1 MFKKT
6 ATIIFLLA
14 MFLGTGLILVKAYP
28 DFKTSTSSALNKKP
42 LEVTIEFWGLWD
54 NSDSW
59 NKIIERFENKTHNF
73 NGQRVNVS
81 IIYTKKELSFYEE
94 NLSKARQKNNE
105 PNIFMIN
112 NNWLEKYIDWLK
124 PLSENKAYAEEY
136 NLIKYEELLSL
147 FPIETLRNLINND
160 RLYGLPLYSD
170 SLALYYN
177 KDLLEKAEIESPP
190 KTWKEF
196 KKAVKK
202 LTVID
207 RKNKI
212 TQLGA
217 ALGTGKNINRSPD
230 ILALLMMQ
238 GGAKVIDEQGNI
250 DINKEIEINTVNG
263 AEKRSPGKRAILFY
277 TEFSNPK
284 KEIYTWNSD
293 QENSIKLFA
302 NGKLAMMI
310 NYSYQ
315 MKNLLALNPY
325 LNYGISKMPQLE
337 NSTPVNFSN
346 VWTPVVSKN
355 NNCKVEPVELSNK
368 IDCSKIAWS
377 FLSFASQKEN
387 ARLYLDSTNKAA
399 ARKDLIAE
407 QISLNNKTSVFA
419 SQADSAMSYNK
430 FDDRIDG
437 ILTNMIDEINLDR
450 ENWGEKVDKAT
461 EEIERLR

>member
-1 MFKKT
+1 
-6 ATIIFLLA
+6 
-14 MFLGTGLILVKAYP
+14 
-28 DFKTSTSSALNKKP
+28 
-42 LEVTIEFWGLWD
+42 
-54 NSDSW
+54 
-59 NKIIERFENKTHNF
+59 
-73 NGQRVNVS
+73 
-81 IIYTKKELSFYEE
+81 
-94 NLSKARQKNNE
+94 
-105 PNIFMIN
+105 
-112 NNWLEKYIDWLK
+112 
-124 PLSENKAYAEEY
+124 
-136 NLIKYEELLSL
+136 
-147 FPIETLRNLINND
+147 LIN
-160 RLYGLPLYSD
+160 G
-170 SLALYYN
+170 
-177 KDLLEKAEIESPP
+177 
-190 KTWKEF
+190 
-196 KKAVKK
+196 V
-202 LTVID
+202 
-207 RKNKI
+207 
-212 TQLGA
+212 
-217 ALGTGKNINRSPD
+217 
-230 ILALLMMQ
+230 
-238 GGAKVIDEQGNI
+238 
-250 DINKEIEINTVNG
+250 
-263 AEKRSPGKRAILFY
+263 EKRNPGKRAILFY